1 MANYFIY
8 LIRNSIY
15 SNVNMYMYNIVHV
28 LRRLYCM
35 VTHRTSLN
43 KTFNG
48 PSYFSDTLDTLT

>member
-1 MANYFIY
+1 
-8 LIRNSIY
+8 
-15 SNVNMYMYNIVHV
+15 MYMYNIVHV

-43 KTFNG
+43 QTFNG